1 MHANET
7 AMNIMRGSTED
18 PSWGSRGEPERFDS
32 YLEELEVY
40 PGAGVHNILF
50 MIISKFAFIAA
61 FLGGTTLNGW
71 LIYNIFKNKRADSVV
86 YSMYINMAFAD
97 IIVCYYDSL
106 YLRISIQIYR

>member
-1 MHANET
+1 MFANET
-7 AMNIMRGSTED
+7 TMTIMRSSTED
-18 PSWGSRGEPERFDS
+18 SSWGTTSEPEWIDS
-32 YLEELEVY
+32 DLEEVEVDA
-40 PGAGVHNILF
+40 GAGGHNILF